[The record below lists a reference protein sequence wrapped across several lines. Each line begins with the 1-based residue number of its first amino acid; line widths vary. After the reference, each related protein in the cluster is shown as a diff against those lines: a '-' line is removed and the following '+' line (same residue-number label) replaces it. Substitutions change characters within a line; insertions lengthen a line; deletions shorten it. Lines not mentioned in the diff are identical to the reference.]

1 MILVASRGEVFEE
14 PFNFKNANGQLMN
27 VPAGSYTLLLERGDF
42 VKEFADLTRR
52 GNAIVWH
59 MAADETKALPFSA
72 FSFELAYNGQPI
84 ASGVLRVK

>member
-1 MILVASRGEVFEE
+1 MILVASRGRAFEE
-14 PFNFKNANGQLMN
+14 PFNFKNEQGQLMN

-42 VKEFADLTRR
+42 VQEFDNLTRR
-52 GNAIVWH
+52 GNAVLWN
-59 MAADETKALPFSA
+59 MTADETKALPYSA